1 MKKLFTK
8 EMMIGACVL
17 IALAILFFGIEYL
30 KGVSIFKPSNYYY
43 AVYNDVKGLEV
54 SAPVMVNG
62 YKIGQ
67 VDNVELMYDRP
78 GYVLVSMSL
87 DKKFR
92 LPVNSRALIESSV
105 LGTASVKID
114 MASTTDYYQPGDTVP
129 GGVAA
134 GMMEQVTE
142 QLLPGVNDIVPKVD
156 SILNNINTLTGDPAL
171 LQSFRNIEALTS
183 MLHSTATTLNA
194 TVKTLPATVGA
205 VNGVITSVNGIVADL
220 DSVTSQIANAPIE
233 STLEN
238 FNRISAD
245 LAALTAQLENPNS
258 TIGALLNDSGL
269 YDNLTKASQSI
280 DSLLIDIRKNP
291 KRYINIKLL

>member
-43 AVYNDVKGLEV
+43 AVYSDVKGLEV

-78 GYVLVSMSL
+78 DCVLVSMSL
-87 DKKFR
+87 DKKFKI
-92 LPVNSRALIESSV
+92 PVNSKALIESSL
-105 LGTASVKID
+105 LGTASVKIE
-114 MASTTDYYQPGDTVP
+114 MARNSEYYSPGDTVP
-129 GGVAA
+129 AGIAT
-134 GMMEQVTE
+134 GMMDQVSE
-142 QLLPGVNDIVPKVD
+142 QLLPGVSGLMPKLD
-156 SILNNINTLTGDPAL
+156 SIFTNINALTGNEAL
-171 LQSFRNIEALTS
+171 LQSFKNIEALTAT
-183 MLHSTATTLNA
+183 LNTTAKTLNA
-194 TVKTLPATVGA
+194 TVRTLPATVGA
-205 VNGVITSVNGIVADL
+205 VNDVVASVDSIVSDL
-220 DSVTSQIANAPIE
+220 NKVTSDIAEAPID
-233 STLEN
+233 STLNN

-245 LAALTAQLENPNS
+245 LAALTEQLQNPNS
-258 TIGALLNDSGL
+258 TLGALLNDSAL
-269 YDNLTKASQSI
+269 YDNLAKASQSI
-280 DSLLIDIRKNP
+280 DSLLVDIRKNP

>member
-54 SAPVMVNG
+54 SAPVTVNG

-78 GYVLVSMSL
+78 GCVLVSMSL
-87 DKKFR
+87 DKKFKI
-92 LPVNSRALIESSV
+92 PVNSKALIESSL

-114 MASTTDYYQPGDTVP
+114 LASEDTFYTPGDTIP
-129 GGVAA
+129 AGVAA
-134 GMMEQVTE
+134 GMMDQVSQ
-142 QLLPGVNDIVPKVD
+142 QLLPGVSNLVPKVD
-156 SILNNINTLTGDPAL
+156 SILTNVNTLTGNEAL
-171 LQSFRNIEALTS
+171 LQSFKNIEQLTS
-183 MLHSTATTLNA
+183 TLNTTA
-194 TVKTLPATVGA
+194 VNLNAAVKTLPSTVGA
-205 VNGVITSVNGIVADL
+205 VNGVIASVNAIVADL
-220 DSVTSQIANAPIE
+220 DTVTSQIAEASIE

-238 FNRISAD
+238 FNRISND
-245 LAALTAQLENPNS
+245 LAALTSQLQNPNS
-258 TIGALLNDSGL
+258 TLGALMNDSGL
-269 YDNLTKASQSI
+269 YDNLTKASLSI
-280 DSLLIDIRKNP
+280 DSLLVDIRKNP
-291 KRYINIKLL
+291 KRYISIKLL

>member
-1 MKKLFTK
+1 MRKLFTK

-78 GYVLVSMSL
+78 GCVLVSMSL
-87 DKKFR
+87 DKKFKI
-92 LPVNSRALIESSV
+92 PVNSKALIESSL

-114 MASTTDYYQPGDTVP
+114 MSRSSEFYTPGDTVP
-129 GGVAA
+129 AGIAA
-134 GMMEQVTE
+134 GMMDQVSE
-142 QLLPGVNDIVPKVD
+142 QLLPGVNEVVPKVD
-156 SILNNINTLTGDPAL
+156 SILSNINTLTGDPAL
-171 LQSFRNIEALTS
+171 LQSVRNIEALTATLQS
-183 MLHSTATTLNA
+183 AANTLNSTAR
-194 TVKTLPATVGA
+194 TLPATVSA
-205 VNGVITSVNGIVADL
+205 VNGVIASVDGIVTDL
-220 DSVTSQIANAPIE
+220 NHVTSEIANAPID
-233 STLEN
+233 STLNN

-245 LAALTAQLENPNS
+245 LAALTAQLDNPNS
-258 TIGALLNDSGL
+258 TLGALLNDTGL
-269 YDNLTKASQSI
+269 YDNLTKASLSI
-280 DSLLIDIRKNP
+280 DSLLVDIRKNP

>member
-43 AVYNDVKGLEV
+43 AVYDDVKGLEV

-78 GYVLVSMSL
+78 GCVLVSMSL

-92 LPVNSRALIESSV
+92 IPVDSRALIESSL

-114 MASTTDYYQPGDTVP
+114 MARGGVYYAAGDTIP
-129 GGVAA
+129 GGIAA
-134 GMMEQVTE
+134 GMMDQVSE
-142 QLLPGVNDIVPKVD
+142 QLLPGVNGVVPKVD
-156 SILNNINTLTGDPAL
+156 SILTNINTLTGDPAL
-171 LQSFRNIEALTS
+171 LQSLRNIEALTAT
-183 MLHSTATTLNA
+183 LQSTANTINY
-194 TVKTLPATVGA
+194 TVRTLPATVGA
-205 VNGVITSVNGIVADL
+205 VNGVIASVDSIVTGL
-220 DSVTSQIANAPIE
+220 NHVTSEIANAPID
-233 STLEN
+233 STLSN

-245 LAALTAQLENPNS
+245 LAALTEQLGNPNS
-258 TIGALLNDSGL
+258 TLGALLNDTGL
-269 YDNLTKASQSI
+269 YDNLTKASLSI
-280 DSLLIDIRKNP
+280 DSLLVDIRKNP

>member
-1 MKKLFTK
+1 
-8 EMMIGACVL
+8 MIGACVL

-43 AVYNDVKGLEV
+43 AVYDDVKGLEV

-78 GYVLVSMSL
+78 GNVLVSLSL
-87 DKKFR
+87 DKKFK
-92 LPVNSRALIESSV
+92 LPVNSKALIESSL
-105 LGTASVKID
+105 LGTASIKIEL
-114 MASTTDYYQPGDTVP
+114 ARGSDYYTPGDTIP

-134 GMMEQVTE
+134 GMMDQVTE
-142 QLLPGVNDIVPKVD
+142 QLLPGVNEIVPKVD
-156 SILNNINTLTGDPAL
+156 SILTNINTLTGDKAL

-183 MLHSTATTLNA
+183 VLQSTATTLNA
-194 TVKTLPATVGA
+194 TVKTLPATVG
-205 VNGVITSVNGIVADL
+205 SVNNVISSVNNIVADL
-220 DSVTSQIANAPIE
+220 DSVTSQLANAPVE
-233 STLEN
+233 STLDN
-238 FNRISAD
+238 VNRISAD
-245 LAALTAQLENPNS
+245 LAALTAQLNNTNS
-258 TIGALLNDSGL
+258 TLGALLNDSGL

-280 DSLLIDIRKNP
+280 DSLLVDIRKNP

>member
-1 MKKLFTK
+1 M
-8 EMMIGACVL
+8 L

-78 GYVLVSMSL
+78 GCVLVSMSL
-87 DKKFR
+87 DKKFKI
-92 LPVNSRALIESSV
+92 PVNSKALIESSL

-114 MASTTDYYQPGDTVP
+114 MSRSSEFYTPGDTVP
-129 GGVAA
+129 AGIAA
-134 GMMEQVTE
+134 GMMDQVSE
-142 QLLPGVNDIVPKVD
+142 QLLPGVNEVVPKVD
-156 SILNNINTLTGDPAL
+156 SILSNINTLTGDPAL
-171 LQSFRNIEALTS
+171 LQSVRNIEALTATLQS
-183 MLHSTATTLNA
+183 AANTLNSTAR
-194 TVKTLPATVGA
+194 TLPATVSA
-205 VNGVITSVNGIVADL
+205 VNGVIASVDGIVTDL
-220 DSVTSQIANAPIE
+220 NHVTSEIANAPID
-233 STLEN
+233 STLNN

-245 LAALTAQLENPNS
+245 LAALTAQLDNPNS
-258 TIGALLNDSGL
+258 TLGALLNDTGL
-269 YDNLTKASQSI
+269 YDNLTKASLSI
-280 DSLLIDIRKNP
+280 DSLLVDIRKNP

>member
-1 MKKLFTK
+1 MKKIFTK

-78 GYVLVSMSL
+78 ECVLVSISL
-87 DKKFR
+87 DKQFKI
-92 LPVNSRALIESSV
+92 PVNSRALIESSL

-114 MASTTDYYQPGDTVP
+114 MSRNNDYYTPGDTIP
-129 GGVAA
+129 AA
-134 GMMEQVTE
+134 LASGMMDQVSE
-142 QLLPGVNDIVPKVD
+142 QLLPGVSGMMPKLD
-156 SILNNINTLTGDPAL
+156 SIFTNINKLTGSEAL
-171 LQSFRNIEALTS
+171 LQSLDNISALTAT
-183 MLHSTATTLNA
+183 LNATATTLNA
-194 TVKTLPATVGA
+194 TMKTLPTTMATVNE
-205 VNGVITSVNGIVADL
+205 VVTSVNNIAADL
-220 DSVTSQIANAPIE
+220 NAVTSKIAEAPID
-233 STLEN
+233 STLN
-238 FNRISAD
+238 NINRISAD
-245 LAALTAQLENPNS
+245 LAALTTKLQDPNS
-258 TIGALLNDSGL
+258 TVGALLNDSAL
-269 YDNLTKASQSI
+269 YDNLTKASLSI

-291 KRYINIKLL
+291 KRYISIKLL